1 MMKMAKKEDYLTTT
15 PKKEKVTIENG
26 NRFPN
31 LKNVAGDSVDEHK
44 LLEEANITTITEAEI
59 GQQNENL

>member
-1 MMKMAKKEDYLTTT
+1 MKMAKKEDYLTVASK
-15 PKKEKVTIENG
+15 KKEVTIENR

-31 LKNVAGDSVDEHK
+31 LKNVAGDSVDEHQ
-44 LLEEANITTITEAEI
+44 LLEEANIGLSEGEI

>member
-1 MMKMAKKEDYLTTT
+1 MAKKEDYLTTT